1 MNRNKKRRVDKKGA
15 NYVKKL
21 CEVVVVDIRET
32 DIKKLNL
39 QFQNYRLKL

>member
-1 MNRNKKRRVDKKGA
+1 MNPNKKSEGLIKVKQIMLKRR
-15 NYVKKL
+15 
-21 CEVVVVDIRET
+21 RET

>member
-1 MNRNKKRRVDKKGA
+1 MNSNVKQRVNKKGA

-32 DIKKLNL
+32 YVKKIECTIS
-39 QFQNYRLKL
+39 KL